1 VAEKEKRGSKEF
13 CCLRPKGLKIEG
25 PNAESGGGLLGEG
38 IARKGSV
45 EPCKLPIQGPGA
57 A

>member
-13 CCLRPKGLKIEG
+13 CCLRPEGLKIEG